1 MGVIYPWD
9 NFPEVQFSSE
19 PIVRGGGGGLSVGNN
34 SGPFS
39 EFQLSGG
46 HSSRGQ
52 LSGGNFYRGQLS
64 SGAIVRGG
72 NHAGGNCLSGNYP
85 GGSFPLG

>member
-19 PIVRGGGGGLSVGNN
+19 PIVRGGGLSGGNN
-34 SGPFS
+34 SGQFS